1 LSFLATRHGQGL
13 QQKLLLQCHNY
24 TNCHT
29 AMGWQNDAIVTAF
42 PITAAAGTSYLSF
55 ATCQQQ
61 GIAGGFL
68 LQK

>member
-1 LSFLATRHGQGL
+1 
-13 QQKLLLQCHNY
+13 
-24 TNCHT
+24 
-29 AMGWQNDAIVTAF
+29 MGWQNDAIVTAF